1 MHALTKCVL
10 CMKLCFAQKKYD
22 MQIRREKQIYFEESN
37 I

>member
-1 MHALTKCVL
+1 MRALYEIML
-10 CMKLCFAQKKYD
+10 CTKKYD